1 MSSHRDE
8 VISKIKEL
16 LEVLV
21 CTQAADWAR
30 QGALQYAEALL
41 RPLTKDSNA
50 SPLTLDLMA
59 RILAQQGR
67 WKEARE
73 LWERALEQAPNNDT
87 FQKAIQRCSQM
98 ERKSTHHLE
107 RPILLIACSLAIFV
121 GLVVLKCYVMRP
133 YERALSDTRKKIVVF
148 QPVNPPN
155 LQVKVLQ
162 GLKSNPQIRSLNISV
177 IQDGALIRLKGEVPN
192 LWLRYEI
199 ERITRRCIG
208 NRAILELRDLC
219 LPEYYIVRQ
228 GDSLWAIAQRVYGN
242 PTQWSVIA
250 QANALLP
257 PYRLRVGQ
265 RLKLPY

>member
-1 MSSHRDE
+1 MSFHRDE
-8 VISKIKEL
+8 VISKMKEL

-30 QGALQYAEALL
+30 QGALQYAEAFL

-73 LWERALEQAPNNDT
+73 LWERALAQAPNDDA

-98 ERKSTHHLE
+98 ERKFIHPSW
-107 RPILLIACSLAIFV
+107 RPILLLVFPLAIFV
-121 GLVVLKCYVMRP
+121 GLIVLKSYVTRP
-133 YERALSDTRKKIVVF
+133 HERVSSDSPEKVAVF
-148 QPVNPPN
+148 QPVSPPN

-162 GLKSNPQIRSLNISV
+162 GLKSNPQTRSLNITV
-177 IQDGALIRLKGEVPN
+177 IQDGVLIRLKGEVPN

-199 ERITRRCIG
+199 ERITRGCIG
-208 NRAILELRDLC
+208 NKAILELRDLRS
-219 LPEYYIVRQ
+219 PEYYIVRK
-228 GDSLWAIAQRVYGN
+228 GDSLWTISRRVYGN
-242 PTQWSVIA
+242 PTQWSAIA
-250 QANALLP
+250 QANALLH
-257 PYRLRVGQ
+257 PYKLRIGQ
-265 RLKLPY
+265 RLKLPQ